1 VGIASS
7 TCNDVVDSDSSSD
20 EVDGAEK
27 TGPPIPSSPSTQRW
41 FEGGNLHNAN
51 MGEWRIAT
59 NQNKLATAADWLTVL
74 TWKGHVTTS
83 GDFDRLKVKA
93 QMLANAVDGA
103 VSADSGLDSMKA
115 KEVAASII
123 ILANDLGP

>member
-1 VGIASS
+1 
-7 TCNDVVDSDSSSD
+7 
-20 EVDGAEK
+20 
-27 TGPPIPSSPSTQRW
+27 
-41 FEGGNLHNAN
+41 
-51 MGEWRIAT
+51 
-59 NQNKLATAADWLTVL
+59 LTVL
-74 TWKGHVTTS
+74 KWKGHLTTS